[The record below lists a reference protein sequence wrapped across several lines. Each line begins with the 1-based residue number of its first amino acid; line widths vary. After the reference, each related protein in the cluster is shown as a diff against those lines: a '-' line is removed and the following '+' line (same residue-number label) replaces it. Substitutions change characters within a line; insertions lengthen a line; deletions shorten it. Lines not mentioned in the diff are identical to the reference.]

1 MYDSSAEE
9 ARRLSIWKKNKALV
23 EDHNRHASEHGFT
36 LGMNKFA
43 DRDDGEMK
51 RRRGLLPEKPTP
63 EEIRKHM
70 AHPRDFR
77 GTYPSSVD
85 WRDKGAVLA
94 VKDQG
99 HCGSCWAFGTTGV
112 IEGQNY
118 LKYYSSVPLSEQNL
132 MDCSRMYGNDGCK
145 GGTALR
151 SYKYIIDNGGI
162 ATEASY
168 PYTATDSIS
177 CKYNTSIKGATVI
190 SYKFLPFHDEDALTI
205 AIATVGPIGVSIDA
219 SLKTFHLY
227 NGTGVYYDSQCSS
240 SNLDHMV
247 LAVGYGTENGQ
258 DYYIVKNSWGVMWG
272 ADGYIKMARNK
283 NNNCGIASMPSYP
296 IM

>member
-51 RRRGLLPEKPTP
+51 RRRGLLQEKPTP

-94 VKDQG
+94 VKNQG
-99 HCGSCWAFGTTGV
+99 HCGSCWAFSTTGA

-118 LKYYSSVPLSEQNL
+118 LKHNSSVSLSEQSL
-132 MDCSRMYGNDGCK
+132 IDCSKGFGNQGCDG
-145 GGTALR
+145 GSQEYA
-151 SYKYIIDNGGI
+151 YEYIIKNGGI
-162 ATEASY
+162 DTEASY
-168 PYTATDSIS
+168 PYTASDFASCMFNMSSVGAIITD
-177 CKYNTSIKGATVI
+177 YR
-190 SYKFLPFHDEDALTI
+190 YLPIQDEEALTY
-205 AIATVGPIGVSIDA
+205 AIATVGPIAVAIDA
-219 SLKTFHLY
+219 SLKTFLLY
-227 NGTGVYYDSQCSS
+227 NGTGVYYDSECSS
-240 SNLDHMV
+240 RNLDHGV
-247 LAVGYGTENGQ
+247 LAVGYGTENGR
-258 DYYIVKNSWGVMWG
+258 DYYIVKNSWGTWWG
-272 ADGYIKMARNK
+272 ADGYIKMSRNMF
-283 NNNCGIASMPSYP
+283 NNCGIATEASYP